1 MILEEGEN
9 GLLLLH
15 LGLLRIGPA
24 DLLLCPQSKGGET
37 TETDAT
43 RRVEDSSQHTELVEE
58 VAGNQ
63 LLCVLF
69 PLTCLYP
76 HSSLFSVFGAKEEQR
91 ASLKLSG
98 KAGARK

>member
-1 MILEEGEN
+1 MILQEGET
-9 GLLLLH
+9 GLLHLH

-24 DLLLCPQSKGGET
+24 DLLLSPQSKGGET

-43 RRVEDSSQHTELVEE
+43 RRDEDSSQHTELVKE

-63 LLCVLF
+63 KLRVLF
-69 PLTCLYP
+69 PLTCLYS
-76 HSSLFSVFGAKEEQR
+76 HSSLFSVFDAKEEQR

-98 KAGARK
+98 KASAGK